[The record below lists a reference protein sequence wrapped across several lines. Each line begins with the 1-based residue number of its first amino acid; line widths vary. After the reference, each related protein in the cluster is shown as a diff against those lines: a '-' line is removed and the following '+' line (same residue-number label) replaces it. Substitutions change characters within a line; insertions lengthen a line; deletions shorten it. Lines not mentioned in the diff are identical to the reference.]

1 MKVDFLTLF
10 LVLGLTDILQAI
22 AISLQYISQKNQKE
36 VRLWAF
42 GFACVAIGFV
52 LLFFRAQI
60 PFLFIS
66 IILANAFFNLGALL
80 IYIGIVR
87 FLRQKENK
95 QFLLGVVVIFFLSF
109 FYYTYHKPDINIRT
123 IITSCLV
130 ALMSLLT
137 AHALFTKK
145 TKEINLSATFLATVF
160 SIHGLFYIVRTII
173 NLTVSPVHELL
184 NPASIQTVTFLVQIT
199 EGILVTFGLI
209 IMVNQRAHSE
219 TEEAKNHFELIFS
232 TTPDAVLISSITDGK
247 IIEIN
252 DAFTLLSGY
261 SREELIGSST
271 LATNIWK
278 NPEDRQKV
286 VLALQKEGY
295 CENMQ
300 AVYQRK
306 DGVEVF
312 GSLSAKLISLKGT
325 PHIFS
330 ITRDITSLKK
340 SQEELMESEEKYRFL
355 HESAGI
361 GIGYYKPDGT
371 VISYNLLAA
380 QNMGGNPEDF
390 NGKSIF
396 QLFPKQEADF
406 YLGRITKAVG
416 EEKPMIYEDLVSL
429 PGGDKYFLSTFT
441 TIKDA
446 RKNVLGVQII
456 SQDITDLKKDQEL
469 LRQSEEKLKAAYNE
483 NQTIL
488 DSISD
493 AFFTLTN
500 HMVVTRFNKEAEL
513 ALGKN
518 KEDVIGRRLFDAFPE
533 ARGSIFE
540 EKYSFAIKEKQSLTF
555 ETYFGIAPYVNW
567 YNVRVYW
574 HAEGISVFF
583 QLITERKLAENE
595 IKELNE
601 QLEEKV
607 KYRTLELETSNQELE
622 AFAYSVAHDL
632 RAPLRAID
640 GFSQMLFDEYL
651 TKLDEE
657 AIRKLTIIRSNTH
670 KMDHLILD
678 LLAMARV
685 TTTILSKENLN
696 MNIILESVLYE
707 LSKSIGIEKIEID
720 SEPLPYA
727 MGDDSLIKMV
737 WTNLLENAIKFSRSK
752 EVRKINIQ
760 GHQEDVYSIY
770 KITDTGIGFNPKYSS
785 NLFKPFHTLHSPGE
799 FPENTGIGLAIVE
812 RIIHRHGGKV
822 WAEGVEGVGATFY
835 FSLPKLPNI
844 E

>member
-10 LVLGLTDILQAI
+10 LVLGLTDILQAL
-22 AISLQYISQKNQKE
+22 AIFLQYFSQKNQKE
-36 VRLWAF
+36 VRIWAY
-42 GFACVAIGFV
+42 GFASVAIGFI

-66 IILANAFFNLGALL
+66 IILANALFNLGALL

-95 QFLLGVVVIFFLSF
+95 QFLIGIVIVFFLSF
-109 FYYTYHKPDINIRT
+109 FYFTYYKSDINIRT

-130 ALMSLLT
+130 ALLSLLT
-137 AHALFTKK
+137 SYTLFTKK
-145 TKEINLSATFLATVF
+145 TKEINLSASFLATVF

-173 NLTVSPVHELL
+173 NLTVSPIHELL
-184 NPASIQTVTFLVQIT
+184 NPATIQTVTYLVQIT

-209 IMVNQRAHSE
+209 IMVNQRTHSE

-278 NPEDRQKV
+278 NPVDRQKV
-286 VLALQKEGY
+286 VQALQKEGH

-300 AVYQRK
+300 AIYQRK

-312 GSLSAKLISLKGT
+312 GSLSAKFITLKGT
-325 PHIFS
+325 RHIFS
-330 ITRDITSLKK
+330 ITRDVTNLKQTK
-340 SQEELMESEEKYRFL
+340 EELLEIDEKYRL
-355 HESAGI
+355 LYESAGI

-371 VISYNLLAA
+371 VISYNRLAA
-380 QNMGGNPEDF
+380 QNMGGKPEDF

-396 QLFPKQEADF
+396 QLFPRQEADF
-406 YLGRITKAVG
+406 YLGRITKAVA
-416 EEKPMIYEDLVSL
+416 EEKSMSYEDLVPL
-429 PGGDKYFLSTFT
+429 PGGDKYFLSTFN
-441 TIKDA
+441 TIRDYNNK
-446 RKNVLGVQII
+446 VLGVQII
-456 SQDITDLKKDQEL
+456 SQDITDLKNDQEL

-493 AFFTLTN
+493 AFFTLNN

-518 KEDVIGRRLFDAFPE
+518 KEDVIGRMLFDAFPE

-540 EKYSFAIKEKQSLTF
+540 EKYSFAIKEKQSLNF

-574 HAEGISVFF
+574 YAEGISIFF

-595 IKELNE
+595 IKKLNE

-607 KYRTLELETSNQELE
+607 KIRTQDLETSNKELE
-622 AFAYSVAHDL
+622 AFAYSISHDL

-640 GFSQMLFDEYL
+640 GFSQILLEQYQP
-651 TKLDEE
+651 KLDAE
-657 AIRKLTIIRSNTH
+657 AIRILNVIRDSTH
-670 KMDHLILD
+670 KMDHLIYD
-678 LLAMARV
+678 LLTMAKITR
-685 TTTILSKENLN
+685 TSLRKESLN
-696 MNIILESVLYE
+696 MNIILTSVLFE
-707 LSKSIGIEKIEID
+707 LAKTMDQERINVTVEKLPFSCGD
-720 SEPLPYA
+720 VPL
-727 MGDDSLIKMV
+727 IHMV
-737 WTNLLENAIKFSRSK
+737 WVNLLENAIKFTRSK
-752 EVRKINIQ
+752 EVRKITIQ
-760 GHQEDVYSIY
+760 GFKEGEQSVY
-770 KITDTGIGFNPKYSS
+770 KIVDTGIGFNPAYSS
-785 NLFKPFHTLHSPGE
+785 KLFKPFHTLHSQVE

-822 WAEGVEGVGATFY
+822 WAEGEEGVGATFY
-835 FSLPKLPNI
+835 FSLPKEVL
-844 E
+844 